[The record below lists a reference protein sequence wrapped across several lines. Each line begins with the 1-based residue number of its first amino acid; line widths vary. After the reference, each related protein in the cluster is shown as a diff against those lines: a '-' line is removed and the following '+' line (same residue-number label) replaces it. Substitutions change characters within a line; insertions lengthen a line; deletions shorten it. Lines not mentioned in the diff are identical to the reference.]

1 MTVVNTNVAALAAQT
16 SMMKNT
22 RELEDAMG
30 KLSSGYRINTAA
42 DDAAGMS
49 ISERL
54 DSQIRGL
61 SQAIR
66 NAQDG
71 QNLIDTVEGASG
83 EIVVALQRLRE
94 LAVQSATDTNSA
106 VDRGFINK
114 EAQNLIGEINRI
126 GSNTQWNGMNVL
138 DGTFVN
144 KNIQAGANVNE
155 SIGIAVRDL
164 QARGIGNHV
173 IRGKAMEDAV
183 ATDEASNTI
192 AGGDTVISGFA
203 GKATITV
210 VEDDSAREFVADV
223 NNRSN
228 DTGVTADARTNAV
241 LKTLSNDGTVTIKLG
256 KQGSVDSAGTN
267 IVSGTLSSVSVT
279 ATITTTDFT
288 NLRDAINNVS
298 GETGVV
304 ASFFNGAV
312 NQIMLTDHDGD
323 DIILGD
329 FEHSTASQTMIVQA
343 YDFHGTSNSSAS
355 SGETLTDAASDSVTI
370 TGAVQLS
377 SSQSFQVE
385 STQNTQFFGAVTFA
399 DSSLDM
405 LGDINLGSAVG
416 SSAALD
422 VIDGAINMVNTQ
434 RATLGAIS
442 NRLDNTVNNLTN
454 IVENT
459 SASKS
464 TIKDA
469 NFAAETSKLTKAQ
482 ILNQAA
488 TSMLAQA
495 NASKQTV
502 LALLQS

>member
-22 RELEDAMG
+22 RDLENAMA
-30 KLSSGYRINTAA
+30 KLSSGHRINTAS

-54 DSQIRGL
+54 DSQIKGL

-83 EIVVALQRLRE
+83 EVVVALQRLRE
-94 LAVQSATDTNSA
+94 LAVQSASDTNSA
-106 VDRGFINK
+106 VDRGFIQK
-114 EAQNLIGEINRI
+114 EAQNLISEINRI
-126 GSNTQWNGMNVL
+126 GSGTQWNGMNVL
-138 DGTFVN
+138 DGSFVN
-144 KNIQAGANVNE
+144 KDIQAGANINQT
-155 SIGIAVRDL
+155 IGVAIGDV
-164 QARGIGNHV
+164 QARAIGQHV
-173 IRGKAMEDAV
+173 IRGTAMDDAA
-183 ATDEASNTI
+183 ATAPASNTI
-192 AGGDTVISGFA
+192 AGGDTVIAGFA
-203 GKATITV
+203 GEKTITV
-210 VEDDSAREFVADV
+210 VEDDSAREFVEDV
-223 NNRSN
+223 NNISSL
-228 DTGVTADARTNAV
+228 TGVTATARTNV
-241 LKTLSNDGTVTIKLG
+241 LLKTLDAAGTVTLNIG
-256 KQGSVDSAGTN
+256 KQGSVGTIDNNGLSAA
-267 IVSGTLSSVSVT
+267 VVT
-279 ATITTTDFT
+279 ATIQTDDFT

-304 ASFFNGAV
+304 ASFYDGKV
-312 NQIMLTDHDGD
+312 NELMLTDHDGD
-323 DIILGD
+323 DIILSD
-329 FEHSTASQTMIVQA
+329 FDHTTTGSTLTATA
-343 YDFHGTSNSSAS
+343 YNFHGTSIASAGS
-355 SGETLTDAASDSVTI
+355 AETLESDASDSVTV

-377 SSQSFQVE
+377 SSQSFSIR
-385 STQNTQFFGAVTFA
+385 STQNTQYFGGNTFL
-399 DSSLDM
+399 DSSLEMVGDVD
-405 LGDINLGSAVG
+405 LGDAASAEK
-416 SSAALD
+416 ALD

-434 RATLGAIS
+434 RASLGAVS
-442 NRLDNTVNNLTN
+442 NRLNNTINNLTN

-464 TIKDA
+464 HIKDA

-502 LALLQS
+502 LALLQN